1 MAARSSPERV
11 LTERE
16 LNRAALARQ
25 MLLER
30 VRLPIPRV
38 LERMAGLQMQY
49 APSGYL
55 GLWSRVDGFRR
66 QDLTR
71 ELERRRVAQGT
82 LMRSTIHLASAGD
95 FVLFS
100 EGVRQARRTW
110 WLRVRKDVDA
120 RAMEAAARR
129 VRALLAGGPRSRAEI
144 VEHLGVDAGT
154 WNGLGL
160 WIDLVRVPPSGT
172 WHRRHADL
180 FALADEWLGPG
191 DATPAQGLEHLV
203 RRYLAGFGPATA
215 KDIANWAGVPVAAVT
230 SVTTGLSLRRFRDE
244 RGDLLLDLSRAPLP
258 AGDVSPPVRFLPTW
272 DATLL
277 VHARRTQILREEHRP
292 LVFDTKTPH
301 SFPTILVDG
310 HVAGTW
316 SERDGRVRI
325 EPFGRIPRAAR
336 AELKEETERLEHF
349 LS

>member
-1 MAARSSPERV
+1 MPARSSPERV

-16 LNRAALARQ
+16 LNRAVLARQ

-49 APSGYL
+49 APSGYI

-82 LMRSTIHLASAGD
+82 LMRSTIHLASASD

-100 EGVRQARRTW
+100 EGVREARRSW
-110 WLRVRKDVDA
+110 LLRVRKDVDA
-120 RAMEAAARR
+120 RAMEAAARG

-144 VEHLGVDAGT
+144 VQHLGVDAST
-154 WNGLGL
+154 WNAIGL

-172 WHRRHADL
+172 WERRRADV
-180 FALADEWLGPG
+180 FALADEWLRPT

-203 RRYLAGFGPATA
+203 RRYLAGFGPATVR
-215 KDIANWAGVPVAAVT
+215 DIASWAGVAVPAVT
-230 SVTTGLSLRRFRDE
+230 SVTTGLTLRRFRDE
-244 RGDLLLDLSRAPLP
+244 RGDLLLDLPRAPLP
-258 AGDVSPPVRFLPTW
+258 PGDVPAPVRFLPTW

-277 VHARRTQILREEHRP
+277 AHARRTQILREEHRA

-301 SFPTILVDG
+301 SLPTILVDG
-310 HVAGTW
+310 QVAGTW

-325 EPFGRIPRAAR
+325 EPFGRISRAAR
-336 AELKEETERLEHF
+336 AELLEETERLERF

>member
-1 MAARSSPERV
+1 MPARSSPERV

-16 LNRAALARQ
+16 LNRAVLARQ

-30 VRLPIPRV
+30 VRLPIPRA

-49 APSGYL
+49 APSGYI
-55 GLWSRVDGFRR
+55 GLWSRIDGFRR

-95 FVLFS
+95 FVLFN
-100 EGVRQARRTW
+100 EGVREARRSW
-110 WLRVRKDVDA
+110 LLRVRKDVDT

-129 VRALLAGGPRSRAEI
+129 VRALLTGGPLSRAEI
-144 VEHLGVDAGT
+144 LKRLGVDAST

-172 WHRRHADL
+172 WDRRRADL

-215 KDIANWAGVPVAAVT
+215 KDIASWAGVPVPEVT

-244 RGDLLLDLSRAPLP
+244 RGDLLLDLPRAPLP
-258 AGDVSPPVRFLPTW
+258 ASDVPAPVRFLPTW

-292 LVFDTKTPH
+292 LVFNTKTPH
-301 SFPTILVDG
+301 SVPTVLIDG
-310 HVAGTW
+310 QVAGTW
-316 SERDGRVRI
+316 SHRDGRVRI
-325 EPFGRIPRAAR
+325 ESFGAIPRAVR
-336 AELKEETERLEHF
+336 AELKEETERLERF